1 MAFLPAKPPHLS
13 CHPACLSSAA
23 LQTFLQRAANTLLSP
38 LVFHIADYMAAAS
51 GVRLAAEFNFSH
63 TDSPAET
70 HRRSRMMLVNGAAG
84 VSVPRSL
91 PPNVKASGCMG

>member
-1 MAFLPAKPPHLS
+1 MAFLPAKLPYLS
-13 CHPACLSSAA
+13 CPPACLSSVA
-23 LQTFLQRAANTLLSP
+23 LQTFLQRAANTRLSP

-51 GVRLAAEFNFSH
+51 GVRLAAEFNFSRP
-63 TDSPAET
+63 DSPAET

-91 PPNVKASGCMG
+91 LPKVKASGCMG